1 MSEVNEVN
9 GLVLFS
15 KKHRD
20 KDKLVKIFT
29 EQQGKVM
36 FFVRNAMKKNN
47 SITVAT
53 QPFTYG
59 TYIGKLNQDGLSFL
73 NAAKNIESFRHIQ
86 QDIFLTAYATYILNL
101 VDVAI
106 DDHTYDPALYGFTR
120 DILKL
125 MDQGKD
131 PEILTNIFEIQ
142 ILNRFGVEFEWI
154 HCRICG
160 EVHGK
165 FDFSSAYLGVI
176 CEKDFYRDERRY
188 HASPKAMH
196 FIRMF
201 SSISLEQIH
210 SISISDEVK
219 RDIRRTI
226 DMIYEEYVGI
236 FLKSKKFIDDM
247 SQWQNVLLDKQV
259 EKKENDSKD
268 ID

>member
-9 GLVLFS
+9 GLILFS

-29 EQQGKVM
+29 EQHGKVM
-36 FFVRNAMKKNN
+36 FFMRNAMKKNN
-47 SITVAT
+47 PLTVAT
-53 QPFTYG
+53 QPFAYG
-59 TYIGKLNQDGLSFL
+59 TYIGKLNQEGLSFL
-73 NAAKNIESFRHIQ
+73 NASKNVGSFRHIQ

-106 DDHTYDPALYGFTR
+106 DDQTYDPALYGFTR
-120 DILKL
+120 DILTL
-125 MDQGKD
+125 MDEGQD

-142 ILNRFGVEFEWI
+142 ILNRFGLEFEWI
-154 HCRICG
+154 RCRICG
-160 EVHGK
+160 QTQGK

-176 CEKDFYRDERRY
+176 CEQDFHRDERRY
-188 HASPKAMH
+188 HASAKAMH

-210 SISISDEVK
+210 SISLSPETK
-219 RDIRRTI
+219 REIRQTI
-226 DMIYEEYVGI
+226 DMLYEEYVGI

-247 SQWQNVLLDKQV
+247 VNWQNILLDKRV
-259 EKKENDSKD
+259 ENSDKTSKD